1 MKYKQAGGR
10 VPKGVR
16 KKTTTHR
23 PVKKGPRPTGGHGRR
38 KTGAIL
44 DPSDERKMR
53 RKIRR
58 AKRKLNRDPKV
69 APHGDR
75 SKMQGGGMIEESK
88 EIKFGGPHK
97 MKKGGAPGSLKRAA
111 KKTAKGKANIKKG
124 MDMLGSANTTKETRK
139 AGRTMAR
146 GIRQKKAGARKKANY
161 EFRQAVKK
169 GEVRPTTPPIAN
181 LQSGGKVDKKFLGG
195 IGRIAGAVKG
205 FRAGKGQGLGARLKG
220 AAKGA
225 AGGGMM
231 GRAFGALKGMRGA
244 AGQGGGL
251 RGMMK
256 AGAQGAM
263 QGAFGGGAQQNAA
276 EAAPAEGM
284 EEEMMYG
291 GAMKDRRKM
300 QRGGCKKG
308 QPCEAYDGGRGPKKP
323 KRRRKKNTGFKTRV
337 RGRIKYENGG
347 SCGPGGCT
355 GENKTSK
362 RNKKYARQAKRDAR
376 RRARNRGRGR
386 GRPKV

>member
-1 MKYKQAGGR
+1 MKYKQTGGK
-10 VPKGVR
+10 VPKGMR
-16 KKTTTHR
+16 KKTSTYR
-23 PVKKGPRPTGGHGRR
+23 PVKKERTPGGHGRR
-38 KTGAIL
+38 KTGALL
-44 DPSDERKMR
+44 DPSDERKMK

-58 AKRKLNRDPKV
+58 AKRKLN
-69 APHGDR
+69 
-75 SKMQGGGMIEESK
+75 KMKPIVKKQGGGMIEESK

-97 MKKGGAPGSLKRAA
+97 MKKGGAPGALKRAA
-111 KKTAKGKANIKKG
+111 KKTAKGKANVEKG
-124 MDMLGSANTTKETRK
+124 MKMIGEANTKKETRK
-139 AGRTMAR
+139 AGRTMAK

-161 EFRQAVKK
+161 EFRQSVKR

-181 LQSGGKVDKKFLGG
+181 LKNGGGVDKKFLGG
-195 IGRIAGAVKG
+195 LGRLAGAVKG

-284 EEEMMYG
+284 EEEMKRG
-291 GAMKDRRKM
+291 GMKDRRKM
-300 QRGGCKKG
+300 GGCKKG
-308 QPCEAYDGGRGPKKP
+308 EPCEAYDGGRGPKKP
-323 KRRRKKNTGFKTRV
+323 KRRRRKGAGKFKTRV
-337 RGRIKYENGG
+337 SNIGRRKYENGG
-347 SCGPGGCT
+347 DCGPGGCT

-362 RNKKYARQAKRDAR
+362 RNKKYAREAKRAAR

>member
-1 MKYKQAGGR
+1 MDR
-10 VPKGVR
+10 PKGALKPTRKMKRQMR
-16 KKTTTHR
+16 KKSRQFDKLREEGRGTLR
-23 PVKKGPRPTGGHGRR
+23 KDKKP
-38 KTGAIL
+38 TGAIL
-44 DPSDERKMR
+44 SKAEMRKRRRRERQAGLTK
-53 RKIRR
+53 KYQAGGPDALSE
-58 AKRKLNRDPKV
+58 AKKKKPK
-69 APHGDR
+69 
-75 SKMQGGGMIEESK
+75 SFIESSK
-88 EIKFGGPHK
+88 EVKFGKVP
-97 MKKGGAPGSLKRAA
+97 GAIKRAA
-111 KKTAKGKANIKKG
+111 KKTVKGNINTRKG
-124 MDMLGSANTTKETRK
+124 QKMLADANTKKDTRK
-139 AGRTMAR
+139 AARTMKK
-146 GIRQKKAGARKKANY
+146 GIRQKKRGAKIKENY
-161 EFRQAVKK
+161 EFRQAVKR
-169 GEVRPTTPPIAN
+169 GEETGN
-181 LQSGGKVDKKFLGG
+181 LGPGIGNLKMGGGVDKKFLGG
-195 IGRIAGAVKG
+195 LGRIAGAVKG

-291 GAMKDRRKM
+291 GMKDRRKM
-300 QRGGCKKG
+300 GGCKKG
-308 QPCEAYDGGRGPKKP
+308 EPCEAYDGGRGPKKP
-323 KRRRKKNTGFKTRV
+323 KKRRRKGAGKFKTRV
-337 RGRIKYENGG
+337 SNIGRRKYENGG
-347 SCGPGGCT
+347 DCGPGGCT

-362 RNKKYARQAKRDAR
+362 RNKKYAREAKRAAR